1 MLDVAVVGLG
11 WWGRT
16 IVSLLEGSARL
27 RVVRAVEPNPE
38 AAQFAAQRKIPC
50 SADYADALADL
61 GVRGVVLCTPHTM
74 HANQIVEA
82 ARAGRHVFCEK
93 PLALTR
99 ADAQRALAACE
110 KAGVVLGVGHE
121 RRFEPGIGELR
132 RLIAAGEIGRPLQ
145 IEANFSQDKFL
156 SMPADNW
163 RLSAAE
169 APGGPLTAT
178 GIHLVDLSVSV
189 LGQPERAFASV
200 RQLGSHLANG
210 DTLGA
215 LLTFRGGG
223 HALLSAILATPFD
236 GRFAVYGSEG
246 WFEVRD
252 KAHPEDPQGWVLTH
266 CRRGKETRRREIP
279 PAPAVLANLEA
290 FAGAALGGAP
300 YPMTHAEMLA
310 TVSALEAI
318 VRSAASGKAEA
329 VEG

>member
-11 WWGRT
+11 WWGR
-16 IVSLLEGSARL
+16 IVLSLLAGSRRL
-27 RVVRAVEPNPE
+27 RVVRAVEPQPS
-38 AAQFAAQRKIPC
+38 AAAFAAQRGIPC
-50 SADYADALADL
+50 SGDYADALADPA
-61 GVRGVVLCTPHTM
+61 VRSVVLCTPHTQ
-74 HANQIVEA
+74 HAGQIVSA

-99 ADAQRALAACE
+99 ADAERALAACE
-110 KAGVVLGVGHE
+110 AAGVVLGVGHE
-121 RRFEPGIGELR
+121 RRFEPGIAELR
-132 RLIAAGEIGRPLQ
+132 RLLAAEEIGRPLQ

-156 SMPADNW
+156 DMPSDNW

-178 GIHLVDLSVSV
+178 GIHLVDLSVSI

-200 RQLGSHLANG
+200 RQLGSHLVNG

-215 LLTFRGGG
+215 LLTFRDGG

-236 GRFAVYGSEG
+236 GRFAVYGSKG

-252 KAHPEDPQGWVLTH
+252 KAHPEQPEGWMLTH
-266 CRRGKETRRREIP
+266 CARGGRPQRREIP
-279 PAPAVLANLEA
+279 SAPAVLANLES
-290 FAGAALGGAP
+290 FAEAALGGTP
-300 YPMTHAEMLA
+300 YPVPHDEMLA

-318 VRSAASGKAEA
+318 VRSAASGRAEA

>member
-11 WWGRT
+11 WWGR
-16 IVSLLEGSARL
+16 IMVSLLAGSKRL
-27 RVVRAVEPNPE
+27 RVVRAVEPRPD
-38 AAQFAAQRKIPC
+38 AAAFAAQHGIPC
-50 SADYADALADL
+50 SADYAAALADPAL
-61 GVRGVVLCTPHTM
+61 RGVILCTPHTQ
-74 HANQIVEA
+74 HAQQIVEA
-82 ARAGRHVFCEK
+82 ARADRHVFCEK

-110 KAGVVLGVGHE
+110 TASVALGVGHE
-121 RRFEPGIGELR
+121 RRFEPGIAELR
-132 RLIAAGEIGRPLQ
+132 RLLAAGDIGRPLQ

-156 SMPADNW
+156 DMPSDNW

-178 GIHLVDLSVSV
+178 GIHLVDLAVSV
-189 LGQPERAFASV
+189 FGQPERAFASV
-200 RQLGSHLANG
+200 RQLGSHLLNG

-236 GRFAVYGSEG
+236 GRFAVYGSKG

-252 KAHPEDPQGWVLTH
+252 KAHPEQPDGWELTL
-266 CRRGKETRRREIP
+266 CRRGGRPQRREIP

-290 FAGAALGGAP
+290 FAEAALGGAP
-300 YPMTHAEMLA
+300 YPMTHEEMLA

-318 VRSAASGKAEA
+318 VRSTKSGKVEA
-329 VEG
+329 VET

>member
-1 MLDVAVVGLG
+1 MLEVAVVGLG

-16 IVSLLEGSARL
+16 IVSLLAGSDRL
-27 RVVRAVEPNPE
+27 RVVRAVEPSPE
-38 AAQFAAQRKIPC
+38 AAAFATQHGIPC
-50 SADYADALADL
+50 SAGFADALADPV
-61 GVRGVVLCTPHTM
+61 VRGVVLCTPHSV
-74 HANQIVEA
+74 HADQIVEA

-93 PLALTR
+93 PLSLTR

-110 KAGVVLGVGHE
+110 AAGVVLGVGHE
-121 RRFEPGIGELR
+121 RRFEPGIAELR

-156 SMPADNW
+156 AMPADNW

-189 LGQPERAFASV
+189 LGQPEKAFASV

-210 DTLGA
+210 DTLAA

-223 HALLSAILATPFD
+223 HALISAILATPFD
-236 GRFAVYGSEG
+236 GRFAVYGSKG

-252 KAHPEDPQGWVLTH
+252 KAHPESPQGWMLTL
-266 CRRGKETRRREIP
+266 CRRGEPPLRREIP
-279 PAPAVLANLEA
+279 PSPAVLANLEA
-290 FAGAALGGAP
+290 FAAAAQGGAP
-300 YPMTHAEMLA
+300 YPMKREEMLA

-318 VRSAASGKAEA
+318 ARSAESGKAEA
-329 VEG
+329 IEH